1 MAKVAVLGKFEK
13 QPAEILD
20 YDVDYTDWFSNR
32 TDTPAAVAPV
42 AVIVEA
48 GITLVTFSLTDLVVK
63 VIISGGTAAAAGI
76 TPNKHKVTV
85 RMTTT
90 AGLVKEADFTITIKE
105 V

>member
-1 MAKVAVLGKFEK
+1 MAGIAVLGKFFK

-32 TDTPAAVAPV
+32 TDAPAASNPV
-42 AVIVEA
+42 TVSVEP
-48 GITLVTFSLTDLVVK
+48 GITLVTFSRTGLVVK
-63 VIISGGTAAAAGI
+63 AVISGGTAG
-76 TPNKHKVTV
+76 TKYKVTV

-90 AGLVKEADFTITIKE
+90 AGLVKEADFTITVKE